1 MRLFW
6 IFFLL
11 FFTKINS
18 YSVEKSYSTER
29 LFYCHDP
36 STGFVQAWT
45 RSEEEITIQILK
57 TQNSD
62 WCGAVF
68 HSTQTKEIPE
78 VVSLK
83 IEKELNNFY
92 ENEKNSYWKTSNKK
106 KATQE
111 ITNEVLKKNEDLI
124 MKHRELRF
132 KQKEE
137 LSLVAAVNLKKLEE
151 QQRQSRFKYL
161 ENTFGG
167 KCLRYKAN
175 ITEYNKCLNDQEQI
189 VKKEKA
195 LQEAKQSEENKR
207 KQLITEKQKAEEERA
222 NRLLASMKPEER
234 RSYICEKTYGFRKGS
249 DKFGDCVFKIM
260 AADLE
265 IEKLEMQRKITEAQ
279 IEANKKSSTS
289 YDPSVGRA
297 AERAVDIEAARF
309 KREQELETARLA
321 FALSK
326 GLGTPGGI
334 NSKIQGTADALNPN
348 QRQAPAQNSNPF
360 PKQTYCKL
368 NPINNRISCYTQ

>member
-1 MRLFW
+1 MLVGCASKQ
-6 IFFLL
+6 
-11 FFTKINS
+11 T
-18 YSVEKSYSTER
+18 TE
-29 LFYCHDP
+29 
-36 STGFVQAWT
+36 
-45 RSEEEITIQILK
+45 
-57 TQNSD
+57 
-62 WCGAVF
+62 
-68 HSTQTKEIPE
+68 
-78 VVSLK
+78 SLK
-83 IEKELNNFY
+83 YKYSHDVLLRSANEAAWIATHLILGAAVLTEKETVTGYGETPY
-92 ENEKNSYWKTSNKK
+92 EASENG
-106 KATQE
+106 
-111 ITNEVLKKNEDLI
+111 LKKCRDRINELKENLI
-124 MKHRELRF
+124 CKPSQSVPTKWYATELGEIKNQRGPGYEKF
-132 KQKEE
+132 LKERDDNIKQTVEDDQIRRQ
-137 LSLVAAVNLKKLEE
+137 KLEE
-151 QQRQSRFKYL
+151 EQRVSKLKYEKEQQQSRFKYL

-175 ITEYNKCLNDQEQI
+175 IAEYNKCLNDQEQI
-189 VKKEKA
+189 AKKEKV
-195 LQEAKQSEENKR
+195 LQEAKQAEENKK

-222 NRLLASMKPEER
+222 HRLLASMKPEER

-265 IEKLEMQRKITEAQ
+265 IEKLEMQKKITEAQ

-348 QRQAPAQNSNPF
+348 QRQAPVQNNNPF

>member
-11 FFTKINS
+11 FFTKMNS

-36 STGFVQAWT
+36 YTGFVQAWT
-45 RSEEEITIQILK
+45 RSEEEITTQILK

-68 HSTQTKEIPE
+68 HTAQTKEIPE
-78 VVSLK
+78 AVSLK
-83 IEKELNNFY
+83 IDKELNNFY

-124 MKHRELRF
+124 MSHRELRF

-137 LSLVAAVNLKKLEE
+137 LSLLAAVNLKKLEE

-161 ENTFGG
+161 ENTFGS
-167 KCLRYKAN
+167 KCLRHKAN

-195 LQEAKQSEENKR
+195 IQDAKQAEKNKR
-207 KQLITEKQKAEEERA
+207 KQIITEKQKAEEERA

-289 YDPSVGRA
+289 YDPLVGRA

>member
-11 FFTKINS
+11 FFTKMNS

-36 STGFVQAWT
+36 YTGFVQAWT
-45 RSEEEITIQILK
+45 RNEEEITTQILK

-68 HSTQTKEIPE
+68 HSAQTKEIPE
-78 VVSLK
+78 AVSLK
-83 IEKELNNFY
+83 IDKELNNFY

-124 MKHRELRF
+124 MSHRELRF

-137 LSLVAAVNLKKLEE
+137 LSLLAAVNLKKLEE

-161 ENTFGG
+161 ENTFGS
-167 KCLRYKAN
+167 KCLRHKAN

-195 LQEAKQSEENKR
+195 IQDAKQAEENKR
-207 KQLITEKQKAEEERA
+207 KQIITEKQKAEEERA

-265 IEKLEMQRKITEAQ
+265 IEKLEMQRKITEVQ

-321 FALSK
+321 FALSR

-348 QRQAPAQNSNPF
+348 QRQTPAQNSNPF

>member
-1 MRLFW
+1 MKKIILGL
-6 IFFLL
+6 ILL
-11 FFTKINS
+11 VLTTENS
-18 YSVEKSYSTER
+18 FAKQITLYCIEVLELNNNRASKLSTQ
-29 LFYCHDP
+29 
-36 STGFVQAWT
+36 VVV
-45 RSEEEITIQILK
+45 RSEQEIVSQILK
-57 TQNSD
+57 TQNPD
-62 WCGAVF
+62 WCGAIFNKGELEMV
-68 HSTQTKEIPE
+68 ELPE
-78 VVSLK
+78 EVYLK
-83 IEKELNNFY
+83 IQDRINSFYKEQERAFFKTDPQMQAVHLTKVVMSESWSAIESHRNKRISQKAEY
-92 ENEKNSYWKTSNKK
+92 ADKALINEENKK
-106 KATQE
+106 KQLLA
-111 ITNEVLKKNEDLI
+111 KKPN
-124 MKHRELRF
+124 
-132 KQKEE
+132 
-137 LSLVAAVNLKKLEE
+137 V
-151 QQRQSRFKYL
+151 
-161 ENTFGG
+161 
-167 KCLRYKAN
+167 
-175 ITEYNKCLNDQEQI
+175 
-189 VKKEKA
+189 
-195 LQEAKQSEENKR
+195 EENKR
-207 KQLITEKQKAEEERA
+207 KQLITEKQKVEEEKA
-222 NRLLASMKPEER
+222 NKLLASMKPEER

-348 QRQAPAQNSNPF
+348 QRQVPAQNNNPF

-368 NPINNRISCYTQ
+368 NPINNRISCYTTP